1 MRDAQVKDLPF
12 GKYVYRSEKTVFRV
26 VEGNLVILEFEAGAN
41 YSANGIAAVIWDL
54 CDGQYR
60 TEEIITKMASF
71 YPDVSSVRNDT
82 TEFLTEL
89 MAEDLIKFSDTQK
102 HL

>member
-1 MRDAQVKDLPF
+1 MKDDQAKDLPF

-26 VEGNLVILEFEAGAN
+26 VEGNLVILEFEAGTN

-60 TEEIITKMASF
+60 TEEILTKMASL
-71 YPDVSSVRNDT
+71 YPDVSSVKDDT
-82 TEFLTEL
+82 TEFLTGL
-89 MAEDLIKFSDTQK
+89 IVEDLIKFSDTQK
-102 HL
+102 NL